1 MKVKAFVGTLAFTL
15 AAVTVPALAQDAGD
29 PSEGEKFFRRCQACH
44 MVGEN
49 AKPRV
54 GPPLNDIIGRQAG
67 TYEGFRYSSAMQE
80 AGENGLVW
88 NAETIS
94 AYLEKPKEY
103 IPGNRMAYPG
113 VRKAEDRQNVIAYLK
128 TFDDEPEN
136 DDTESTYAAPE

>member
-1 MKVKAFVGTLAFTL
+1 
-15 AAVTVPALAQDAGD
+15 
-29 PSEGEKFFRRCQACH
+29 

-49 AKPRV
+49 AQSRV

-113 VRKAEDRQNVIAYLK
+113 VRDAEDRQNVIAYLK
-128 TFDDEPEN
+128 TFDDEPDN
-136 DDTESTYAAPE
+136 DDAESTYSAPE

>member
-1 MKVKAFVGTLAFTL
+1 MKLNKMFGVTMLAM
-15 AAVTVPALAQDAGD
+15 VTGMVPALAQDAGD

-128 TFDDEPEN
+128 TFDDESEN
-136 DDTESTYAAPE
+136 DDTESTYSAPE